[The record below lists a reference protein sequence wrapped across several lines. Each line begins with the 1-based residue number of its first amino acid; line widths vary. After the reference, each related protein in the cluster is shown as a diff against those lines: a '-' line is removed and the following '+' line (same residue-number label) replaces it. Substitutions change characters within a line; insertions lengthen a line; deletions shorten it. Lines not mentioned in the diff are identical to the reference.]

1 MSLPPTFKPWQ
12 PPTATG
18 RSKKHDFVAEFSTG
32 VAGGSDM
39 FDFFDNAQRTQAC
52 GNALMMIGL
61 LLLLLG
67 VFGGYIVDLRLPLL
81 LQLLAHLQIIAGPT
95 LIKLGYVMRINA
107 RQRMHLA
114 Y

>member
-1 MSLPPTFKPWQ
+1 ML
-12 PPTATG
+12 
-18 RSKKHDFVAEFSTG
+18 DL
-32 VAGGSDM
+32 
-39 FDFFDNAQRTQAC
+39 FDNAQRTQMY

-67 VFGGYIVDLRLPLL
+67 VGGGYLVDNRLTLPI
-81 LQLLAHLQIIAGPT
+81 QVLAHLQIIAGPT

>member
-1 MSLPPTFKPWQ
+1 
-12 PPTATG
+12 
-18 RSKKHDFVAEFSTG
+18 
-32 VAGGSDM
+32 M
-39 FDFFDNAQRTQAC
+39 FDLFDNAQRTQVY

-81 LQLLAHLQIIAGPT
+81 LQLLAHMQIIIGPT
-95 LIKLGYVMRINA
+95 LIKIGYVMRINA
-107 RQRMHLA
+107 RQRLHLT